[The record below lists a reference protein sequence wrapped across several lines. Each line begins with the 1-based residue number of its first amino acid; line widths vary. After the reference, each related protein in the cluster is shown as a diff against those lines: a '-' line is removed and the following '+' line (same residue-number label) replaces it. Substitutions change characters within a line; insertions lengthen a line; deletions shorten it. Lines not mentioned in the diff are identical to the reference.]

1 MLILIGSMTFEKQK
15 VNVVYQNLLQRVTLI
30 GSKGSDLVCHSSFP
44 SASQSLLQGDF
55 TGD

>member
-30 GSKGSDLVCHSSFP
+30 GSKGSDLVCRSSFP